1 MKNKFY
7 PLVALTFLLSSC
19 GTANYYSS
27 TSYEDP
33 AYYRP
38 GTEVK
43 IVRNVTD
50 EATDQELKALKEKTR
65 EVIVVDENSGKTI
78 LPLSKADT
86 VFVDI
91 NEYDSFEELLTK
103 FNSPEYQIQVVVA
116 EDDENWNYQWYWN
129 NPYYYWNHA
138 WGRGFGYPYF
148 YGNYGYY
155 GYPGY
160 YSYWDPW
167 YYPGYYGFYDYY
179 SYYGYYGYYGYYPYY
194 YGMYD
199 NWYYWNYYNWGG
211 PGWHHDHHN
220 NGNVADSYF
229 YGRRGSDER
238 NIGNGTPSSGSYTR
252 RSNANISQIRGYNI
266 SENSSNQGARTSESV
281 YRRDNNQSRVSN
293 GAVYNQNVVSTRQNP
308 QRNVSGSSYSRTA
321 TANSNQKSSSYR
333 APARQSDVTGRDQ
346 KSDYNRTSNNSSNAS
361 TRSDYQRN
369 NNNNYSQP
377 TRNSGSFNAGSS
389 GSSSGG
395 SSRSSSGSGGSVY
408 RR

>member
-50 EATDQELKALKEKTR
+50 EATDQELQALKEKTR

-199 NWYYWNYYNWGG
+199 NLYYWNYYRWEG
-211 PGWHHDHHN
+211 PGWHHDHN
-220 NGNVADSYF
+220 YGNVTDSYF

-238 NIGNGTPSSGSYTR
+238 NTGNGTPSSGSYTR
-252 RSNANISQIRGYNI
+252 RSNTNISQIRGYNT
-266 SENSSNQGARTSESV
+266 SDKNAYQGTRTSESV
-281 YRRDNNQSRVSN
+281 YRRDNQNRVSN

-308 QRNVSGSSYSRTA
+308 QRNGGGSSYSRTA
-321 TANSNQKSSSYR
+321 TTNNSERNSAYR
-333 APARQSDVTGRDQ
+333 APARQTDVTQR
-346 KSDYNRTSNNSSNAS
+346 SSNINRTSNSSSNSS
-361 TRSDYQRN
+361 TRSEYQRN
-369 NNNNYSQP
+369 NSNYSQP
-377 TRNSGSFNAGSS
+377 TTRETGSYNNAGSS
-389 GSSSGG
+389 GSSSSSG
-395 SSRSSSGSGGSVY
+395 SRSSSGSGGSVY